1 MDEKEKDCIENCDGD
16 ICVLKKED
24 FFKPN
29 ENIHI
34 QMSNEFPDYIGKWHK
49 HKYIEVV
56 YVISGRATHRL
67 VEKTYDV
74 SRGDLFIVNMNTPH
88 VFECFGEDAEPFVA
102 YDLMF
107 TPEFFDSAI
116 SGYNSL
122 EALGNSFVFHSLFS
136 CEEVTPYFNI
146 SGKEYTVFGDLFN
159 KIYLEHKGEKKGY
172 REIIRAYLIELI
184 ITIFRLNESANKN
197 EGKKK
202 NRQIASF
209 VINYVKE
216 NFKSKISL
224 TDLAKTV
231 YLTPD
236 HLGRIFRETTGMT
249 IGNMI
254 QKVRLDNA
262 CSLLANTDKSIAEIA
277 SLSGFNDMKFFYKV
291 FKQTIGSL
299 PSEYRENH

>member
-1 MDEKEKDCIENCDGD
+1 MKLSHFC
-16 ICVLKKED
+16 KK
-24 FFKPN
+24 F
-29 ENIHI
+29 
-34 QMSNEFPDYIGKWHK
+34 YIIYK
-49 HKYIEVV
+49 
-56 YVISGRATHRL
+56 L
-67 VEKTYDV
+67 
-74 SRGDLFIVNMNTPH
+74 
-88 VFECFGEDAEPFVA
+88 
-102 YDLMF
+102 
-107 TPEFFDSAI
+107 
-116 SGYNSL
+116 
-122 EALGNSFVFHSLFS
+122 
-136 CEEVTPYFNI
+136 FNI
-146 SGKEYTVFGDLFN
+146 FN

-277 SLSGFNDMKFFYKV
+277 SLSGFNDMKFFYKI